1 MSNGR
6 TEKERRDRFASG
18 EDRLAGREER
28 KAGRDAR
35 KAVVEKVAGAIAFG
49 VIFLGT
55 LIWGALP
62 FTFGVAV
69 AAVIGS
75 VELFSLFE
83 TQGQATRTAAILGI
97 AGSITYVFLAHYRPL
112 ESIGYVTVGLIFMS
126 FVWYMLILRHVK
138 PTKAVALTVMAPM
151 LTGLCLSHFVM
162 IRDFAGRTSA
172 NHNNGL
178 WVVLFVVALI
188 WVYDIFAWMVGRK
201 IGRHKMAP
209 TISPNKSWEGTVAG
223 TVAALGF
230 SLLFRQ
236 LIQWTLGDA
245 RFAWF
250 SLWVALVI
258 GGLVC
263 VLGPLGDFSES
274 LIKRDYGVKDMG
286 RLIPG
291 HGGMMDRFDSSV
303 FTAPA
308 VFYFLLYFVPNFT
321 PK

>member
-1 MSNGR
+1 MSNGGM
-6 TEKERRDRFASG
+6 EKGRRERPA
-18 EDRLAGREER
+18 AGGARPTREER
-28 KAGRDAR
+28 AAERDER
-35 KAVVEKVAGAIAFG
+35 SAVIEKVVGAIVFG
-49 VIFLGT
+49 VVFLGT

-75 VELFSLFE
+75 IELFSLFE

-97 AGSITYVFLAHYRPL
+97 AASITYVFLAHYRPL
-112 ESIGYVTVGLIFMS
+112 ESIGYITVALIFAS
-126 FVWYMLILRHVK
+126 FMWYMIVLRHVK
-138 PTKAVALTVMAPM
+138 PTKAVALTVFAPL

-162 IRDFAGRTSA
+162 IRDFTGKTST
-172 NHNNGL
+172 NHNNG
-178 WVVLFVVALI
+178 WWMVLFVIALI
-188 WVYDIFAWMVGRK
+188 WVYDIFAWMIGRK

-236 LIQWTLGDA
+236 IIQWILGDA
-245 RFAWF
+245 KFAWF
-250 SLWVALVI
+250 SIWVALVI
-258 GGLVC
+258 AALVC
-263 VLGPLGDFSES
+263 VLGPLGDFAES

-291 HGGMMDRFDSSV
+291 HGGVMDRFDSSF
-303 FTAPA
+303 FTVPA
-308 VFYFLLYFVPNFT
+308 VFYFLFYFVL
-321 PK
+321 K